1 MDSARITIMSRLKK
15 FQSPNQILYFLETL
29 WLFTLADIKTFI
41 IPETAFGLF
50 GMLSGSALT
59 INPSPHL
66 LSVLGRGG
74 HVLLWIW
81 LNTLIF
87 VLANQGLPASVNED
101 SLNKPWRPLP
111 AGRITVVQTRRLL
124 LATIPTV
131 LLITLYLGA
140 MEETVILI
148 GLTWMYNDLG
158 GADESFLV
166 RNLLNGAAFAAYGS
180 GAIRVASGR
189 MLPLLNAVGYQ
200 WLTVVGTIIFTTL
213 QVQDL
218 RDQEGDRAHQRSTI
232 PLVLGDRAARWTVAV
247 PVLAWSLLC
256 PGFWALN
263 SWGFVLPVALGCVVA
278 GRVLFMRSVEE
289 DASTYRVWGLW
300 LMSLYLLPLFHNHG
314 VLTRYLEEHS
324 G

>member
-1 MDSARITIMSRLKK
+1 MESARIIIMSQQKN
-15 FQSPNQILYFLETL
+15 FQSSNRILYFLETL
-29 WLFTLADIKTFI
+29 WLFTLDDIKTFT

-50 GMLSGSALT
+50 GVLSGSALT
-59 INPSPHL
+59 IHPSPHL

-74 HVLLWIW
+74 HALLWVW

-101 SLNKPWRPLP
+101 SLNKPRRPLP

-166 RNLLNGAAFAAYGS
+166 RNLINGVAFAAYGS
-180 GAIRVASGR
+180 GATRVASGR
-189 MLPLLNAVGYQ
+189 MLPLLNAAGYQ
-200 WLTVVGTIIFTTL
+200 WLAVVGIIIFTTL
-213 QVQDL
+213 QV
-218 RDQEGDRAHQRSTI
+218 
-232 PLVLGDRAARWTVAV
+232 
-247 PVLAWSLLC
+247 
-256 PGFWALN
+256 
-263 SWGFVLPVALGCVVA
+263 
-278 GRVLFMRSVEE
+278 
-289 DASTYRVWGLW
+289 
-300 LMSLYLLPLFHNHG
+300 
-314 VLTRYLEEHS
+314 
-324 G
+324 